1 MRKIK
6 ICVGEPFEV
15 ENRIVTKEEANRCFL
30 RLRFKAEW
38 GSVFVGN
45 TSILEYC
52 TLKEAATNEEG
63 TTNIGYAGMSKGDRL
78 DIAYI
83 PFEKVLIGICEDF
96 DVEIT
101 NLSLAK
107 MHEWERGLGLLLGPE
122 KTKGTDLRL
131 FFENFEPKYDNIFL
145 EQGDLPVLIID
156 ASDYDIQPQKW
167 FFHSLVFKTLKKT
180 GKWIVAPEPGAEVNG
195 MSLKIEGKVKHFSTM
210 WYSK

>member
-38 GSVFVGN
+38 GSVFVGD
-45 TSILEYC
+45 TTILEYC

-96 DVEIT
+96 DIKMT
-101 NLSLAK
+101 DLSLAK
-107 MHEWERGLGLLLGPE
+107 IHEWERTLNLLLNPE
-122 KTKGTDLRL
+122 KSEDTNLRL
-131 FFENFEPKYDNIFL
+131 FFENFEPKHDNIFL
-145 EQGDLPVLIID
+145 EEDIPMLIID
-156 ASDYDIQPQKW
+156 ASNYDIQPQKW
-167 FFHSLVFKTLKKT
+167 FFHGLVLDTLKKT
-180 GKWIVAPEPGAEVNG
+180 KKWIVAPDPGAEIDG
-195 MSLKIEGKVKHFSTM
+195 MNLKIKGKVKHFSTM
-210 WYSK
+210 WESK